1 MKHLTLRRGAL
12 LALAATLAA
21 CTLTGTPNVPGT
33 WQDIGLSVS
42 GNIRH
47 AIDTG
52 SIRHQGNLAIFRD
65 MKTVLDMKQEHFSNT
80 PAYKVAV
87 GTWEID
93 CTRHTFRLTALQL
106 LDTQGKIISDTQ
118 YSATDL
124 RPMAVM
130 RGSAT
135 EKQYNLVCK
144 K

>member
-1 MKHLTLRRGAL
+1 MIRITLRRCAL
-12 LALAATLAA
+12 LALAAALAA
-21 CTLTGTPNVPGT
+21 CVTTEGPNVPGQ
-33 WQDIGLSVS
+33 WKDIGLSSS

-52 SIRHQGNLAIFRD
+52 SIHRQGNLATFRD
-65 MKTVLDMKQEHFSNT
+65 KKTVLDMQQEHFSNT

-93 CTRHTFRLTALQL
+93 CARRTFRLTALQL
-106 LDTQGKIISDTQ
+106 LDAQGKMLDQAQ
-118 YSATDL
+118 YSPMDL
-124 RPMAVM
+124 RPMAVT

-135 EKQYNLVCK
+135 EQQYNLVCK